1 VATPDIDA
9 VLAASTVDRQ
19 QVDDVKRKLA
29 DVQHQLQVADDA
41 RRRAEQ
47 ELSAMLRLDKA
58 RPAEPPKW
66 MRSPRKASAHSGT
79 PWLLLS
85 DLHFD
90 EVVDP
95 AQIGGVNKYDRA
107 IAEMRL
113 RTTIEHTVK
122 VCRDY
127 WTGVAYDGI
136 VVPLAGDLYAG
147 DIHEE
152 LKHTN
157 ADTIMGSVLHWS
169 DQLAAAMS
177 LLADEFGKVHVPV
190 VVGNHGRTT
199 RKPMAKFRARTNW
212 DWFTGHLLAREFRKD
227 ARVTFDIVESADA
240 LVQSYGHTVC
250 VTHGDQVTGG
260 SGIGGI
266 WPPIMRLDARK
277 RARYAAV
284 QQPYDLLVMGH
295 WHQLTWGP
303 NFIINGSLVGYDEY
317 AAVSNFGFQEPAQAL
332 WLMTPERGRTWMAP
346 IYAQDRA
353 REGW

>member
-1 VATPDIDA
+1 
-9 VLAASTVDRQ
+9 
-19 QVDDVKRKLA
+19 
-29 DVQHQLQVADDA
+29 
-41 RRRAEQ
+41 
-47 ELSAMLRLDKA
+47 
-58 RPAEPPKW
+58 
-66 MRSPRKASAHSGT
+66 
-79 PWLLLS
+79 
-85 DLHFD
+85 
-90 EVVDP
+90 
-95 AQIGGVNKYDRA
+95 
-107 IAEMRL
+107 
-113 RTTIEHTVK
+113 
-122 VCRDY
+122 
-127 WTGVAYDGI
+127 
-136 VVPLAGDLYAG
+136 
-147 DIHEE
+147 
-152 LKHTN
+152 
-157 ADTIMGSVLHWS
+157 MGSVLHWS
-169 DQLAAAMS
+169 DQLAAALS

-227 ARVTFDIVESADA
+227 ARVTFDIADSADA

-317 AAVSNFGFQEPAQAL
+317 AAVSNFGYQEPAQAL

-353 REGW
+353 KEGW